1 MTTANFKHLLHEL
14 LRRVELYLA
23 SLGAER
29 RCAIRLDRIGDRLL
43 GMGSRINMLRERM
56 QVGVVDEPVDDDGA
70 LRTSLKGLKEDIRGV
85 RCQLFSMQG
94 PGLSARLER
103 AFARLN
109 SIAEQTYA
117 LADKLQWEID
127 EHDAKFAS

>member
-14 LRRVELYLA
+14 QRRVELYLA
-23 SLGAER
+23 ALGAER
-29 RCAIRLDRIGDRLL
+29 RCALKLDRIGDRLL

-56 QVGVVDEPVDDDGA
+56 QVGIVDEPVDDDGA
-70 LRTSLKGLKEDIRGV
+70 LRVSLKGLKEDIRGV

-109 SIAEQTYA
+109 RIAEETYA